1 MKILDSY
8 ISKLPS
14 YARETDIFYLR
25 PLQSFSADPS
35 APWYAKAPIGRD
47 TLRKKVKE
55 MCLNAGVKGNKTN
68 HSLRA
73 TGATQLYESGVPEKV
88 IQERTG
94 HRSLEALRVYE
105 RSNDT
110 QHKVASSVLCA
121 SSVKQAKK
129 SIQKSSQQSSMATQR
144 TNSSG
149 FSFSNL
155 YGCTI
160 NINAASVPTTS
171 NTTSISSQ
179 SDALTTVENTEME
192 FDNIIASLMDSEF
205 H

>member
-1 MKILDSY
+1 
-8 ISKLPS
+8 
-14 YARETDIFYLR
+14 
-25 PLQSFSADPS
+25 
-35 APWYAKAPIGRD
+35 
-47 TLRKKVKE
+47 

-105 RSNDT
+105 HSNDT

-129 SIQKSSQQSSMATQR
+129 SIQKSTQQSSVATKR
-144 TNSSG
+144 TLSNSSG

-160 NINAASVPTTS
+160 NINAASVPTT
-171 NTTSISSQ
+171 TSISSQ
-179 SDALTTVENTEME
+179 SDALTTAENTEME
-192 FDNIIASLMDSEF
+192 FDKIIASLIDSEF

>member
-1 MKILDSY
+1 M
-8 ISKLPS
+8 
-14 YARETDIFYLR
+14 
-25 PLQSFSADPS
+25 
-35 APWYAKAPIGRD
+35 
-47 TLRKKVKE
+47 
-55 MCLNAGVKGNKTN
+55 
-68 HSLRA
+68 
-73 TGATQLYESGVPEKV
+73 
-88 IQERTG
+88 
-94 HRSLEALRVYE
+94 EALRVYE

-129 SIQKSSQQSSMATQR
+129 SIQKSTQQSGVATKR

-179 SDALTTVENTEME
+179 SDALDLTTVENTEME
-192 FDNIIASLMDSEF
+192 FDKIIASLMDSEF